1 MSASSAP
8 LSIPE
13 GPGSVSGAPHLPA
26 RVQEDVHQPLR
37 RCRWT
42 APHAVTG
49 GEGPPLLLV
58 HGWPQ
63 TWYQWRL
70 VMPELARDF
79 QVVAVDQRGIGL
91 SDKPQ
96 DGYDTG
102 TLAGDLVALM
112 EALGHQRFA
121 LVGFDTGLPISYAL
135 AADHPDRVERLVVGE
150 AVLPGV
156 TPSPPLFLP
165 GPLNERLW
173 HIAFNRAAEVNERL
187 VKGREDIYFGN
198 EYAVSAAKPLP
209 EDAVSYYV
217 DILRSDGH
225 ALRGSFGFYRA
236 IDTTTAQNE
245 QRKTRRL
252 TLPVLAIGG
261 QYSSGEGV
269 AGTMKLAADDVEGLV
284 IPGSGHWVAEEAP
297 EELLAALTAFL
308 TRTAQAAREGQRPAA
323 GHPRPVLNM
332 PEAGSPA
339 KHGRSDATAV
349 HRHMRRHRPGRL
361 AGDIQP
367 QGRN

>member
-91 SDKPQ
+91 SDKPP

-102 TLAGDLVALM
+102 TLANDLVALK
-112 EALGHQRFA
+112 EGLGHQRFA
-121 LVGFDTGLPISYAL
+121 LVGFDTGVAIAYAL
-135 AADHPDRVERLVVGE
+135 AADHRDRVERLVVGE
-150 AVLPGV
+150 GPLPGV
-156 TPSPPLFLP
+156 APSPPLFLP

-173 HIAFNRAAEVNERL
+173 HIGFNRTAEVNERL
-187 VKGREDIYFGN
+187 VKGREDIYIGN
-198 EYAVSAAKPLP
+198 EYAVAAAKPLP
-209 EDAVSYYV
+209 NYAVNYYI
-217 DILRSDGH
+217 DILRSHKH
-225 ALRGSFGFYRA
+225 ALRGSSGWYRA
-236 IDTTTAQNE
+236 
-245 QRKTRRL
+245 L
-252 TLPVLAIGG
+252 
-261 QYSSGEGV
+261 
-269 AGTMKLAADDVEGLV
+269 
-284 IPGSGHWVAEEAP
+284 
-297 EELLAALTAFL
+297 
-308 TRTAQAAREGQRPAA
+308 
-323 GHPRPVLNM
+323 
-332 PEAGSPA
+332 
-339 KHGRSDATAV
+339 DATIAQ
-349 HRHMRRHRPGRL
+349 RRSARL
-361 AGDIQP
+361 G
-367 QGRN
+367 G

>member
-91 SDKPQ
+91 SHKPP

-102 TLAGDLVALM
+102 TLANDLVALK
-112 EALGHQRFA
+112 EGLGHQRFA
-121 LVGFDTGLPISYAL
+121 LVGFDTGVAIAYAL
-135 AADHPDRVERLVVGE
+135 AADHRDRVERLVVGE
-150 AVLPGV
+150 GPLPGV
-156 TPSPPLFLP
+156 APSPPLFLP

-173 HIAFNRAAEVNERL
+173 HIGFNRTAEVNERL
-187 VKGREDIYFGN
+187 VKGREDIYIGN
-198 EYAVSAAKPLP
+198 EYAVAAAKPLP
-209 EDAVSYYV
+209 NYAVNYYIYI
-217 DILRSDGH
+217 DILRSHKH
-225 ALRGSFGFYRA
+225 ALRGSFGWYRA
-236 IDTTTAQNE
+236 LDATIAQE
-245 QRKTRRL
+245 AQRKTRRL

-261 QYSSGEGV
+261 QYSGGERV
-269 AGTMKLAADDVEGLV
+269 ADGMKLAADDVQTVV
-284 IPGSGHWVAEEAP
+284 IPGAGHWVAEEAP
-297 EELLAALTAFL
+297 QELLAALTTFL
-308 TRTAQAAREGQRPAA
+308 APY
-323 GHPRPVLNM
+323 
-332 PEAGSPA
+332 
-339 KHGRSDATAV
+339 
-349 HRHMRRHRPGRL
+349 RR
-361 AGDIQP
+361 
-367 QGRN
+367 